1 MRIIEKIKSFF
12 RGIISLLKVNNKIN
26 FLSLIINI
34 IIPVGGGAL
43 VGYITRTAV
52 ESYRTLN
59 KPSFSPPAIVFPI
72 VWTILYIL
80 MGIAAYRIYNKTK
93 DREIKGDEY
102 FFYLVQLLFNFG
114 WSFIFFSFKL
124 YGLAFLWLII
134 LLVLVVI
141 TTIKFFKVDKKA
153 GLLMIPYILWLAFAA
168 VLNYYV
174 WMLNEM

>member
-1 MRIIEKIKSFF
+1 MSVKNTVKRFF
-12 RGIISLLKVNNKIN
+12 KGIINLLKVNNKVHFI
-26 FLSLIINI
+26 SLIINI
-34 IIPVGGGAL
+34 LIPLGGGAL
-43 VGYITRTAV
+43 VGYITRNAM
-52 ESYRTLN
+52 ESYNTIK
-59 KPSFSPPAIVFPI
+59 KPFFSPPGIVFPI

-93 DREIKGDEY
+93 EREIKGDEY

-124 YGLAFLWLII
+124 YGLAFLWLIVLFI
-134 LLVLVVI
+134 LVVI
-141 TTIKFFKVDKKA
+141 TTVKFLKVDKKA

>member
-1 MRIIEKIKSFF
+1 MSVNNKVKRFF
-12 RGIISLLKVNNKIN
+12 KGIINLLKVNNKVHFI
-26 FLSLIINI
+26 SLIINI
-34 IIPVGGGAL
+34 LIPLGGGAL
-43 VGYITRTAV
+43 VGYITRNAM
-52 ESYRTLN
+52 ESYNTIK
-59 KPSFSPPAIVFPI
+59 KPFFSPPGIVFPI

-93 DREIKGDEY
+93 EREIKGDEY

-124 YGLAFLWLII
+124 YGLAFLWLIVLFI
-134 LLVLVVI
+134 LVVI
-141 TTIKFFKVDKKA
+141 TTVKFLKVDKKA
-153 GLLMIPYILWLAFAA
+153 GLLMIPYILWLAFAG